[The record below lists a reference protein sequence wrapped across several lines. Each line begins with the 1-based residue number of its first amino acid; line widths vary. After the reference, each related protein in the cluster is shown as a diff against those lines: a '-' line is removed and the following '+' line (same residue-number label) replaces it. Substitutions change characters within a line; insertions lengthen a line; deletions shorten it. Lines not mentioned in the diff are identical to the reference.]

1 MMGNG
6 FCLDSAWPYFKFGVK
21 ERVALEKS
29 EVVALGQIV
38 YGICLP
44 ALQSWYLQGIGPL
57 APPYPARWKVGLDNG
72 IYLAITAIGVY
83 FKISAETLLYSF
95 LGVIGLFKITL
106 LYKTYKTFLF
116 KIYCFMHLLS
126 YLCALEIIPLMALG
140 VLLMN
145 VTDSLITKF

>member
-21 ERVALEKS
+21 QRVALEKS

-57 APPYPARWKVGLDNG
+57 APSYLARWKVGLDDG
-72 IYLAITAIGVY
+72 IYLAWRT
-83 FKISAETLLYSF
+83 TLHLPYDTSHPV
-95 LGVIGLFKITL
+95 LGSI
-106 LYKTYKTFLF
+106 
-116 KIYCFMHLLS
+116 LS
-126 YLCALEIIPLMALG
+126 STG
-140 VLLMN
+140 
-145 VTDSLITKF
+145 